1 MRPCLTT
8 KEGTNGLKRVLIVED
23 DVLLAMHLRDV
34 LTALGHVVFGQ
45 ATRIDRAMD
54 LARESEID
62 FATLDINLAGTKSF
76 PVADILNQ
84 RGIPFFFATGY
95 GNEGL
100 IDGYRN
106 FPVLRKPYS
115 QDDLQETIA
124 RLLAGKPSADPL
136 VSKRG

>member
-1 MRPCLTT
+1 M
-8 KEGTNGLKRVLIVED
+8 
-23 DVLLAMHLRDV
+23 LAMHLRDV
-34 LTALGHVVFGQ
+34 LTALGHVVVGQ
-45 ATRIDRAMD
+45 ATRIDMAMD
-54 LARESEID
+54 LARESKID
-62 FATLDINLAGTKSF
+62 FAVLDINLAGMKSF

-95 GNEGL
+95 GNEGI

-124 RLLAGKPSADPL
+124 RLLAANPIL
-136 VSKRG
+136 QTRQ